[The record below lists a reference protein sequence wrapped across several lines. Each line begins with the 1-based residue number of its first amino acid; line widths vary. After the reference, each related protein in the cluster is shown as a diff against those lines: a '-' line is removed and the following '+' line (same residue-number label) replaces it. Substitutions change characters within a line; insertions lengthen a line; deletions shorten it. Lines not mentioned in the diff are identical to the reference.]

1 MPEAKPVV
9 VTKSS
14 SLKESGGQTE
24 GMIRQNALVNLTEGI
39 CASRM
44 IAKPHSGSAVHHH
57 GEQDTV
63 VFAFAGHGTIV
74 SEGGKK
80 KERLDPGD
88 YALIPAYAEHQEVN
102 EGDEEVVW
110 CIVRSGKE
118 PKVVNL
124 DGDVKRLTRSLVDQI
139 GRRVI
144 FCTCHSSPRT
154 SANLNSFV

>member
-1 MPEAKPVV
+1 
-9 VTKSS
+9 
-14 SLKESGGQTE
+14 
-24 GMIRQNALVNLTEGI
+24 
-39 CASRM
+39 M

-63 VFAFAGHGTIV
+63 VFAFSGHGTIV

-80 KERLDPGD
+80 KQQLEPGD

-124 DGDVKRLTRSLVDQI
+124 EGYVKVLARGLARTI
-139 GRRVI
+139 
-144 FCTCHSSPRT
+144 CSPH
-154 SANLNSFV
+154 